1 MAATLHGYC
10 LCGLAAALVS
20 VLAHGSVTL
29 FDFEDGNAP
38 SVVEKTYSVHVTNAF
53 ATSGG
58 HALSFKCEPWTEGMP
73 EWPSFTLKTPIRDW
87 SAYDRLAIDIVSLGS
102 RETDKLNLFIAAPE
116 GRVQN
121 GLSRS
126 LRLQSR
132 RYVQWVA
139 ELNDWPKTTSVTNIG
154 RVHIFTSH
162 PQDVDVVIDRIT
174 LLEKGES
181 PPLPSGPCVVRDI
194 LRMAEDAVLSFEASN
209 AVLRAQ
215 IEHVADYLKFRSK
228 AEKSRWQSPHMLV
241 GMATSMEKVC
251 PRGKFCAHAIPAD
264 GLSLRLAGNECES
277 IQLLV
282 APREHDLKNVRLSA
296 EGMKGPGDATY
307 PLTNIDC
314 HVMGYVNVKRTAPY
328 RVGRTSAASSATGY
342 VRGTAFPDT
351 GWWPD
356 PILDFLGGVDVA
368 GMDVQSFWIRVRCP
382 AGMTPGVYRG
392 TLALC
397 ADDVAPLRIPFAVRV
412 NGFDIG
418 RTSPLPLAITFSPG
432 PTRQYEDKAGL
443 AAADALKN
451 DPLAPVNMWK
461 RHRLE
466 WGDFLADYFITMDS
480 LYYRSCQN
488 FDILERLEGQGRL
501 GVFNLGYWS
510 YPSST
515 NAAAVASWR
524 ERALEPLRKAYQ
536 EAKKRG
542 LLGQAYLYGC
552 DEVKKEFMPSIRLA
566 AQMLKAEFPGVPLST
581 TAYDGNYGVASP
593 LDCVD
598 WFTPL
603 SERYDQKK
611 AAASRAAGHKVWW
624 YICCGPKA
632 PYANM
637 FVECQAIEARMLMG
651 AMAVRMRPDGF
662 LYYQTSIWNSK
673 RCIETGPFT
682 DWEPR
687 SWTTYH
693 GDGSWICA
701 GPDGRPLPTIRLEN
715 FRDGLEDFAYAMV
728 LEKALAVHGEKN
740 DVWSRRAQELLA
752 VPRDVMDTMKNYSD
766 DPAVLYRWRDAMA
779 DLIESDMISIQQ

>member
-1 MAATLHGYC
+1 MKGCSSILFAL
-10 LCGLAAALVS
+10 LASVS
-20 VLAHGSVTL
+20 AYGSITL
-29 FDFEDGNAP
+29 FDFEDGCGP
-38 SVVEKTYSVHVTNAF
+38 SVVQKTYSVQVTNAF
-53 ATSGG
+53 ATSGN
-58 HALSFKCEPWTEGMP
+58 HALRFSCKPWSKGMP
-73 EWPSFTLKTPIRDW
+73 EWPSFTLKAPLRDW
-87 SAYDRLAIDIVSLGS
+87 SAYDRLVFDIVSLGRLEIDRLS
-102 RETDKLNLFIAAPE
+102 LFVAAPE

-126 LRLQSR
+126 LRLPAR
-132 RYVQWVA
+132 RYVQWIV

-154 RVHIFTSH
+154 RIHLFTSN
-162 PQDVDVVIDRIT
+162 PQDVDVVIDRVT
-174 LLEKGES
+174 LLKKGES
-181 PPLPSGPCVVRDI
+181 PPLPSGPCVARDI
-194 LRMAEDAVLSFEASN
+194 LRMAEETVSSLETSN

-215 IEHVADYLKFRSK
+215 VEHVADYLKFRFD

-241 GMATSMEKVC
+241 GTATSMEKVC
-251 PRGKFCAHAIPAD
+251 PRGRFCARAISEA
-264 GLSLRLAGNECES
+264 GLSLRLAGSECES
-277 IQLLV
+277 LQLLV
-282 APREHDLKNVRLSA
+282 TPREHALTNVRLSA
-296 EGMKGPGDATY
+296 EDMKGPGNVEF
-307 PLTNIDC
+307 PLSNIDC

-328 RVGRTSAASSATGY
+328 CVGRTSATSSAPGY
-342 VRGTAFPDT
+342 VRENVLPET

-356 PILDFLGGVDVA
+356 PILDFLEGVDIV
-368 GMDVQSFWIRVRCP
+368 GTDVQSFWIRVRCP
-382 AGMTPGVYRG
+382 AGMAPGVYRG
-392 TLALC
+392 ALALH
-397 ADDVAPLRIPFAVRV
+397 ADGVDPLRIPFAIRV

-418 RTSPLPLAITFSPG
+418 RTAPLPLAITFSPG

-451 DPLAPVNMWK
+451 DPLTPVNMWK

-480 LYYRSCQN
+480 LYHRSCQN
-488 FDILERLEGQGRL
+488 FDILERLEEQGRL
-501 GVFNLGYWS
+501 GLFNLGYWS

-524 ERALEPLRKAYQ
+524 ERALEPLRKSYL

-542 LLGQAYLYGC
+542 LLGRAYLYGC
-552 DEVKKEFMPSIRLA
+552 DEVKKELLPSVRLA
-566 AQMLKAEFPGVPLST
+566 AEMLKAELPGVPLST

-598 WFTPL
+598 WFIPL
-603 SERYDQKK
+603 SARYDVKK
-611 AAASRAAGHKVWW
+611 ATASRAAGHKVWW
-624 YICCGPKA
+624 YICCGPKS

-651 AMAVRMRPDGF
+651 AMTVRMRPDGF

-715 FRDGLEDFAYAMV
+715 FRDGLEDFAYAKV
-728 LEKALAVHGEKN
+728 LEKALAAHSDGN
-740 DVWSRRAQELLA
+740 DVWGRRARELLA

-779 DLIESDMISIQQ
+779 DLIESDRISTQQQK